1 MDKRLLQLKGCDS
14 MKTYAEYMVYLLHA
28 PFKKVKKEYN
38 NWKALMYVL
47 GNHVAPLKNYI
58 FLIREET
65 AIETAKKSL
74 DIIGKGRRMP
84 RYQAETDE
92 QYRTRLLA
100 KRIVSEMAGTKAGV
114 EYILKTLGY
123 DNAEVLPVPAEM
135 IKQYHWDGAIRFD
148 GSHQWQ
154 PFGKNV
160 EHWAEFMVVLPTDNP
175 GTLNNFE
182 ILKNEI
188 NRVKQASSLAVYK
201 FQSLEQSEFVTIND
215 FDLLSITVETENMSK
230 ISTTI
235 ESITIPIKFETT
247 NEIGIAGY
255 IDKTFL
261 WNGDY
266 QFNGKKKWKSGLEE
280 MEM

>member
-1 MDKRLLQLKGCDS
+1 

-65 AIETAKKSL
+65 AIDTAKKSL

-100 KRIVSEMAGTKAGV
+100 KRIVSEMAGTKYGI
-114 EYILKTLGY
+114 EYALKSLGY
-123 DNAEVLPVPAEM
+123 DNAEVLPVPSEM
-135 IKQYHWDGAIRFD
+135 IKQYHWDGQIAFD
-148 GSHQWQ
+148 GTHKWM
-154 PFGKNV
+154 PEGRNA
-160 EHWAEFMVVLPTDNP
+160 EHWAEFMIVLPTDNP
-175 GTLNNFE
+175 GTLNNFD
-182 ILKNEI
+182 ILKDEV
-188 NRVKQASSLAVYK
+188 NRIKQASSLAVYK
-201 FQSLEQSEFVTIND
+201 FQASGQVEFETIND
-215 FDLLSITVETENMSK
+215 FDLLSVTVAIENVSTLA
-230 ISTTI
+230 TTI
-235 ESITIPIKFETT
+235 KELTIPIKFETT

>member
-1 MDKRLLQLKGCDS
+1 

-84 RYQAETDE
+84 RYQSETDE
-92 QYRTRLLA
+92 QYRSRLLA
-100 KRIVSEMAGTKAGV
+100 RRTVAEMAGTKEGIIYMLHA
-114 EYILKTLGY
+114 LGY
-123 DNAEVLPVPAEM
+123 DNAEVLPVLPETT
-135 IKQYHWDGAIRFD
+135 KQYKWNGQIAFD
-148 GSHQWQ
+148 GTHKWMPEGRNQ
-154 PFGKNV
+154 
-160 EHWAEFMVVLPTDNP
+160 EHWAEFMVALPTDNP

-235 ESITIPIKFETT
+235 DRIIIPIKFETT

-266 QFNGKKKWKSGLEE
+266 QFNRKKKWKSGLEE

>member
-1 MDKRLLQLKGCDS
+1 
-14 MKTYAEYMVYLLHA
+14 
-28 PFKKVKKEYN
+28 
-38 NWKALMYVL
+38 MYVL
-47 GNHVAPLKNYI
+47 GNHIAPLKKHI

-74 DIIGKGRRMP
+74 DVIGTGRRMP

-92 QYRTRLLA
+92 QYRNRLLA
-100 KRIVSEMAGTKAGV
+100 KRTVAEMAGTKEGII
-114 EYILKTLGY
+114 YQLRTLGY
-123 DNAEVLPVPAEM
+123 DKAEVLPVPAETVRRY
-135 IKQYHWDGAIRFD
+135 KFDGTIRFD
-148 GSHQWQ
+148 GTHKWMLEGRNQ
-154 PFGKNV
+154 

-201 FQSLEQSEFVTIND
+201 FQASGQVEFETVND
-215 FDLLSITVETENMSK
+215 FDLLSVTVAIENVSTLA
-230 ISTTI
+230 TTI
-235 ESITIPIKFETT
+235 KELTIPIKFETT